1 MQKVDFIRYNLTN
14 GKILS
19 AVSCPQYAYAFNA
32 PPSTEV
38 GYLSGTVTD
47 IESFYVSNEQL
58 VERPNFNLPDTPI
71 QIQANGIDSFE
82 LNNLPQGTIVT
93 IEPDD
98 ETHAIDD
105 GELSFATEQPGF
117 YALHINAFPYQKA
130 TVTIEAVL

>member
-1 MQKVDFIRYNLTN
+1 MQKVDFIRYDLTN

-47 IESFYVSNEQL
+47 IEAFYVSKEQFT
-58 VERPNFNLPDTPI
+58 ERPSFNLPDTQI
-71 QIQANGIDSFE
+71 QLQANGIDSFE

-98 ETHAIDD
+98 ETHEIDD
-105 GELSFATEQPGF
+105 GVLSFATEQPGL
-117 YALHINAFPYQKA
+117 YTLHINAFPYRDA
-130 TVTIEAVL
+130 TVIIEAIL